1 MNDDRTPDDIE
12 PAAIGLWIVLALIL
26 VSAIVRLI

>member
-26 VSAIVRLI
+26 VSAIVKLI